1 MGESLQELSPIV
13 FTDKYID
20 LDLGLS
26 TSRNYIK
33 MTQ

>member
-13 FTDKYID
+13 FITDKYID
-20 LDLGLS
+20 LELS
-26 TSRNYIK
+26 ISRNYIK

>member
-1 MGESLQELSPIV
+1 MGESLQELSPFV
-13 FTDKYID
+13 FITDKYI
-20 LDLGLS
+20 DLGLS